1 MKNNK
6 TDDKLSEYK
15 INNMKQINKSYDS
28 FPLIIN
34 TKVLSNNRK
43 FSRNSIPQNIYF
55 NINGRDF
62 NYSNEKDIKSYVYIN
77 SERKKINVSDLRL
90 KADKNYK
97 NKIQYYL
104 PVLMEKKMDKS
115 KLKLSLNDLNFTSNK
130 IGTLKKGSLSNTKD
144 SENILNKN
152 IILRLNTIS
161 NNNNQKYKLLKSKI
175 INYKSANTSKENQK
189 LEDYLEKIKNYRKKL
204 KDQMINRYKIN
215 YSQHCNKKI
224 KSDKDSKKEDNQF
237 EFNYDNK
244 SINNINKNVD
254 NAINIFYGKIPN
266 KKVNG
271 IEKSYLNFSNEYI
284 DKHILNYKTN
294 NSLNIV
300 NINLN
305 EEK

>member
-224 KSDKDSKKEDNQF
+224 ISDKDSKKEDNQF